1 MEKGICTLR
10 KYMLTEVG
18 STYVMQLTICWVL
31 QMSAHNSG
39 IIVVPVGGVATN
51 SPPCLVVAHLH
62 PSLHCC
68 LSSSKTY
75 ISLSTTRGY

>member
-18 STYVMQLTICWVL
+18 STYVMQLTIGLVL
-31 QMSAHNSG
+31 QMSVHNSG
-39 IIVVPVGGVATN
+39 ISVIPVVGVATN
-51 SPPCLVVAHLH
+51 SPPCLVVAHFYA
-62 PSLHCC
+62 SLRCC